1 VAWVVIGF
9 NFLESVNDL
18 PVRFQSGIRRRNLR
32 DFLRTFVYFSLDVT
46 TMFSPFVKGLM
57 CATLI
62 RLGVSS
68 VLVLMRAS
76 TYHSSLRLLLWYM
89 AGFLA
94 LPLAFSL
101 FTRSLL
107 AARLAFGFLLF
118 SALTHIAVP
127 VWATVAKVPPPSSN
141 SGNLFYGFVYL
152 FPCVVAIVTAGH
164 RAKTSNQSLQPTA
177 GRSDV

>member
-1 VAWVVIGF
+1 
-9 NFLESVNDL
+9 
-18 PVRFQSGIRRRNLR
+18 
-32 DFLRTFVYFSLDVT
+32 
-46 TMFSPFVKGLM
+46 MFSPFVKGLM

-68 VLVLMRAS
+68 ALVLIRGS
-76 TYHSSLRLLLWYM
+76 TYHGSVRLLPWYI

-94 LPLAFSL
+94 LPLAISL

-118 SALTHIAVP
+118 AGLTNITVPIWSTIA
-127 VWATVAKVPPPSSN
+127 KIPPPTSN
-141 SGNLFYGFVYL
+141 SASLFYGFLYL
-152 FPCVVAIVTAGH
+152 FPCVVAIVTVGR

-177 GRSDV
+177 GRSDE